1 MTLDEMD
8 LSDFTIEIVSP
19 SDGVVSIDPDYGN
32 LEIFSTLREVERSM
46 QTSLPLEQTCN
57 ENRRYCLNEVGKSS
71 LVL

>member
-1 MTLDEMD
+1 MD

-32 LEIFSTLREVERSM
+32 LEIISTLREVERSM
-46 QTSLPLEQTCN
+46 QTSLPLEQKCN